1 MLRNLFKQSYSGVC
15 HAASHVANSKAEPY
29 ISPGMPKLKSSGKIL
44 SLFEFWPLWIM
55 YFPVA
60 IQWLILSIYYR
71 SLSLPLI
78 ANPNISTGGMVGYSK
93 SGLLEQASP
102 VAHEALLNWITHT
115 KTKSSLSAQ
124 LEQIMEALANNH
136 LSLPIVAKPDLG
148 CRGVGIKLIN
158 TESELKDCLSH
169 YPEGSALMLQ
179 QLADWEPEAGIFYV
193 RHPGEDQ
200 GRIISLALKYTP
212 YVVGDGK
219 STLRELL
226 QADARAKQ
234 VMHLYL
240 ERHQDNLNDVIEEGL
255 PFRLIF
261 AASHSRGAI
270 FTNGEQYNTSALT
283 TYVDDVMSSL
293 PEFYYGRLDVK
304 FNNVESLMQGRDIA
318 IIEING
324 TASESLHIWDKET
337 ALTEAW
343 SVLLKQYR
351 TLFRIGAMNRERGFK
366 PPGILSLWKAWR
378 NEQYLNA
385 HYPTTD

>member
-1 MLRNLFKQSYSGVC
+1 VLRNLFKQSFVNAY
-15 HAASHVANSKAEPY
+15 HTASQATKLKADTY
-29 ISPGMPKLKSSGKIL
+29 ISPGMPQLKKSDKIL

-55 YFPVA
+55 YFPVV
-60 IQWLILSIYYR
+60 IQWLMLSLYYR

-102 VAHEALLNWITHT
+102 VAHEALLNWVTYIV
-115 KTKSSLSAQ
+115 SEQPVSEQ
-124 LEQIMEALANNH
+124 LEQIMEMLANNH

-158 TESELKDCLSH
+158 TEAELQSCLKH
-169 YPEGSALMLQ
+169 YPPDSALMLQ

-193 RHPGEDQ
+193 RHPGEER

-219 STLRELL
+219 STLHELL
-226 QADARAKQ
+226 LADERIKQ
-234 VMHLYL
+234 VIHLYK
-240 ERHQDNLNDVIEEGL
+240 ERHEDKLDEIIQDGQ

-270 FTNGEQYNTSALT
+270 FRNGEEYISSALT

-304 FNNVESLMQGRDIA
+304 FNNIESLMQGQDIA

-337 ALTEAW
+337 KLTEAW

-351 TLFRIGAMNRERGFK
+351 ILFRIGAMNRERGYT

-378 NEQYLNA
+378 SEQALTA
-385 HYPTTD
+385 FYPPTD

>member
-1 MLRNLFKQSYSGVC
+1 MLRNLFKQPYDSTC
-15 HAASHVANSKAEPY
+15 HLASQVSTPKADPY
-29 ISPGMPKLKSSGKIL
+29 ISPGMPQLSSSDKIL
-44 SLFEFWPLWIM
+44 SLFEFWPQWIM
-55 YFPVA
+55 YLPVA
-60 IQWLILSIYYR
+60 IQWLVLSLYYR

-93 SGLLEQASP
+93 SGLLEQAAP
-102 VAHEALLNWITHT
+102 VAHESLLNWITHT
-115 KTKSSLSAQ
+115 ISEQPLSVQ
-124 LEQIMEALANNH
+124 LTQIMDALADNH

-158 TESELKDCLSH
+158 NEAELKTCLAH
-169 YPEGSALMLQ
+169 YPRNSALMLQ
-179 QLADWEPEAGIFYV
+179 ELAEWEPEAGIFYV
-193 RHPGEDQ
+193 RHPGESQ
-200 GRIISLALKYTP
+200 GKIISLALKYTP

-226 QADARAKQ
+226 LADERAKQ
-234 VMHLYL
+234 VIHLYI
-240 ERHQDNLNDVIEEGL
+240 ERHQDKLDDVIAQGQ

-261 AASHSRGAI
+261 AASHSHGAI
-270 FTNGEQYNTSALT
+270 FSNGKQYITRTLT
-283 TYVDDVMSSL
+283 ARLDEIMSSL

-304 FNNVESLMQGRDIA
+304 FNSVESLMQGREIA

-337 ALTEAW
+337 KLTEAW

-351 TLFRIGAMNRERGFK
+351 TLFRIGAMNRQRGYT

-378 NEQYLNA
+378 YEQLLSSY
-385 HYPTTD
+385 YPTTD

>member
-1 MLRNLFKQSYSGVC
+1 
-15 HAASHVANSKAEPY
+15 
-29 ISPGMPKLKSSGKIL
+29 
-44 SLFEFWPLWIM
+44 M

-60 IQWLILSIYYR
+60 IQWLFLSFYYR

-93 SGLLEQASP
+93 SDLMNQASP
-102 VAHEALLNWITHT
+102 VAHESLLNWITHT
-115 KTKSSLSAQ
+115 VTEQALIEQ
-124 LEQIMEALANNH
+124 LEQIKEALANNH

-148 CRGVGIKLIN
+148 CRGIGIKLIN
-158 TESELKDCLSH
+158 TEAELKNCLAH
-169 YPEGSALMLQ
+169 YPSGSTLMLQ

-226 QADARAKQ
+226 QADERANQ
-234 VMHLYL
+234 VMHLYVK
-240 ERHQDNLNDVIEEGL
+240 RHQTKLDNVIEEGQ

-270 FTNGEQYNTSALT
+270 FRNGKQYNTNALAAF
-283 TYVDDVMSSL
+283 VDDVMSSL

-304 FNNVESLMQGRDIA
+304 FKDVESLMQGRDIA

-337 ALTEAW
+337 KLIEAW

-351 TLFRIGAMNRERGFK
+351 TLFRIGAMNRQRGYE
-366 PPGILSLWKAWR
+366 PPGLLSLWKAWR
-378 NEQYLNA
+378 NEQALSA
-385 HYPTTD
+385 HYPETD